1 MYLCFVQWPEQIICA
16 DVMMFLL
23 FKPGC
28 HTDTIKQLLPTFSW
42 TCASHFTNSLMAC
55 PAFPMNSPCKSTV
68 VFSCFIYSLTA
79 HSYSPQFI
87 IHIVPYFLVLGHSI
101 PLSYGTCCFYNRWQK
116 LSVPWLP
123 SLSLSHILLLN
134 CAQICV
140 HFLGSHS
147 SGMCL
152 FAVEITISLH
162 LIYYCIVS
170 KIYIN
175 HFTQKIQLTEQKLS
189 SI

>member
-1 MYLCFVQWPEQIICA
+1 
-16 DVMMFLL
+16 MFLL
-23 FKPGC
+23 LKPGC
-28 HTDTIKQLLPTFSW
+28 HMDTIKQLLPTLSW

-55 PAFPMNSPCKSTV
+55 PDFPMNSPCISTV

-79 HSYSPQFI
+79 HSYSPRFI

-134 CAQICV
+134 CTHIV
-140 HFLGSHS
+140 PWKS
-147 SGMCL
+147 L
-152 FAVEITISLH
+152 FWYVSFCCGDHNNLASYLLLHCIKNIHKSLYSKNPVDRTEGLLH
-162 LIYYCIVS
+162 L
-170 KIYIN
+170 
-175 HFTQKIQLTEQKLS
+175 TLL
-189 SI
+189 